1 LITPEQALEE
11 VEEVLGHSVTSPKTF
26 TFNAGTYK
34 NSIVNNCMAV
44 GLSSGFIEPLEA
56 TAIWQNMT
64 MLTEF
69 LLHDGINNYDNTR
82 FLKSF
87 NTCYDQ
93 MNLEILEFIQGHYVT
108 PRADT
113 EFWKKIRYDVP
124 VLPSLQEKIE
134 NLKEYNLLGIKNN
147 DHHIGATTWLT
158 MAAGQQ
164 ILNVEKIKQHRYI
177 KQHHPQFEYHYDEL
191 KRNIKDA
198 SEHCVTHDYFL
209 QKMREV
215 K

>member
-1 LITPEQALEE
+1 
-11 VEEVLGHSVTSPKTF
+11 
-26 TFNAGTYK
+26 
-34 NSIVNNCMAV
+34 M
-44 GLSSGFIEPLEA
+44 
-56 TAIWQNMT
+56 
-64 MLTEF
+64 
-69 LLHDGINNYDNTR
+69 HDGINNYNSKQ

-87 NTCYDQ
+87 NQLYDQ

-124 VLPSLQEKIE
+124 LLPSLQEKIE

-147 DHHIGATTWLT
+147 DHHIGVNTWIT

-164 ILNVEKIKQHRYI
+164 ILDVDKIKQHRNI
-177 KQHHPQFEYHYDEL
+177 KSHHPRFEYYYAEL
-191 KRNIKDA
+191 KRNIESA
-198 SEHCVTHDYFL
+198 AEHCVTHDYFL
-209 QKMREV
+209 QMMREV